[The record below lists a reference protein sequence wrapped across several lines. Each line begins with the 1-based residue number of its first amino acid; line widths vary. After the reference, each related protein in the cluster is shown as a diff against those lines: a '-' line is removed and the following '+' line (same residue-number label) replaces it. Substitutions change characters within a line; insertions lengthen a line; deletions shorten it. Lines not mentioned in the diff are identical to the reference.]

1 MRQNSPGTLD
11 SALLASWIQPQH
23 LEHSALEE
31 YHRTFTTH
39 PARLICIKNFLIPE
53 LAQRLSNFLSK
64 EAIFRPE
71 FGIYSSEEAVTEE
84 QYDAAPDVERFF
96 RMRRMVGTHPQFMMS
111 PNALTYVRFRQLFQ
125 HREFKAFF
133 ERVSSLPLASSDD
146 FGSHLMLAGDFLRPH
161 NDNNKNRQLALVLY
175 LSPGWDRRWGGN
187 LHVFNSDLTIDVIP
201 EYNSMLA
208 FDVLVNVNHEVSVID
223 NGVRL
228 SIGGWYH
235 KEGQTPQPSN

>member
-11 SALLASWIQPQH
+11 SDLLASWIQPQH

-31 YHRTFTTH
+31 YQQTFTTH
-39 PARLICIKNFLIPE
+39 PARMICIKNFLIPE
-53 LAQRLSNFLSK
+53 VAQRLSNFLSK

-71 FGIYSSEEAVTEE
+71 FGIYSIEEAVTEE
-84 QYDAAPDVERFF
+84 QYDAVPDVERYF

-111 PNALTYVRFRQLFQ
+111 RNALTYVRFRQLFQ
-125 HREFKAFF
+125 HQEFKAFF
-133 ERVSSLPLASSDD
+133 ETISSLPLASSED

-161 NDNNKNRQLALVLY
+161 TDNNKNRQLALVLY
-175 LSPGWDRRWGGN
+175 LSPGWDRQCGGN
-187 LHVFNSDLTIDVIP
+187 LHFFNSHLTIEVIP

-208 FDVLVNVNHEVSVID
+208 FDVLVNADHEVTVID
-223 NGVRL
+223 NGMRL

-235 KEGQTPQPSN
+235 KREQDTST

>member
-31 YHRTFTTH
+31 YQRTFTTH

-53 LAQRLSNFLSK
+53 VAQRLSNFLSK

-71 FGIYSSEEAVTEE
+71 FGIYSIEEAVTQE

-96 RMRRMVGTHPQFMMS
+96 RMRRMVGTQPQFMMS

-133 ERVSSLPLASSDD
+133 ERVSSLPLASSED

-161 NDNNKNRQLALVLY
+161 TDNNKNRQLALVLY
-175 LSPGWDRRWGGN
+175 LSPGWDRQCGGN
-187 LHVFNSDLTIDVIP
+187 LHFFNSNLTIEVIP
-201 EYNSMLA
+201 EYNTMLA
-208 FDVLVNVNHEVSVID
+208 FDVLVNADHEVTIVD
-223 NGVRL
+223 NGMRL

-235 KEGQTPQPSN
+235 KSEQDTSM

>member
-1 MRQNSPGTLD
+1 MQNSPGSLD
-11 SALLASWIQPQH
+11 TELLGSWIQPHH

-31 YHRTFTTH
+31 YRRTFTTH
-39 PARLICIKNFLIPE
+39 PARLIYLKNFLMPE
-53 LAQRLSNFLSK
+53 VAKRLSNFLSQ

-96 RMRRMVGTHPQFMMS
+96 RMRRMVGTHPQFTMS

-133 ERVSSLPLASSDD
+133 ETISNLALASSED

-161 NDNNKNRQLALVLY
+161 NDNNKNRQLALVIY
-175 LSPGWDRRWGGN
+175 LSPGWERHRGGN
-187 LHVFNSDLTIDVIP
+187 LHVFNSHVSSEVIP
-201 EYNSMLA
+201 EYNSMVA
-208 FDVLVNVNHEVSVID
+208 FDVLVSATHEVSVID
-223 NGVRL
+223 NGMRF

-235 KEGQTPQPSN
+235 KDGETSQRST